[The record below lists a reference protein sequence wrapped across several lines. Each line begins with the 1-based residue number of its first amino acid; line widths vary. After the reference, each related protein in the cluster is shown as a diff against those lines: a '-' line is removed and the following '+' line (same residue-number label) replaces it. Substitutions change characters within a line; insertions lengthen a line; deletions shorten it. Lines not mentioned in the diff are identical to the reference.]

1 MSIAVGGLINSAA
14 SFLEEVTMAERAYLH
29 SLSSTDYLA
38 GERIAEIRH
47 EYVDGHVYGMAA
59 GTKAHN
65 QIAGNVYGLL
75 RVHLRGTPCR
85 VFIGDVKVHVTWDWR
100 ERFYYPDVVVGC
112 DAANSNPY
120 VVEQPKLIVEVLSD
134 STERNDR
141 SDKFY
146 GYRRLASLE
155 EYVLIAQDVRRVEV
169 YRRESGWDLEVY
181 KTAEGFNLHCVGLSL
196 TLADIYEGVL
206 I

>member
-1 MSIAVGGLINSAA
+1 
-14 SFLEEVTMAERAYLH
+14 MAERAYLH

-47 EYVDGHVYGMAA
+47 EYMDGHVYAMA
-59 GTKAHN
+59 GRTKAHN

-85 VFIGDVKVHVTWDWR
+85 AFIGDVKVHVAWGR
-100 ERFYYPDVVVGC
+100 SERFYYPDVVAGC
-112 DAANSNPY
+112 ESGDADPY
-120 VVEQPKLIVEVLSD
+120 IVEQPKLVVEVLSD

-155 EYVLIAQDVRRVEV
+155 EYVLIAQDVQRVEV

-181 KTAEGFNLHCVGLSL
+181 KTTEKFNLRCIGLD
-196 TLADIYEGVL
+196 LALAEIYEGVFA
-206 I
+206 